1 MESKELKMKLQ
12 KEKYLG
18 YVLYFYDEKYKEIG
32 KKIIEK
38 QYREIQRLKDT
49 ARNFVSV
56 IEIDTEK
63 FIYKEPRNECRRV

>member
-32 KKIIEK
+32 KKLLRNNIEK
-38 QYREIQRLKDT
+38 FKD
-49 ARNFVSV
+49 
-56 IEIDTEK
+56 
-63 FIYKEPRNECRRV
+63 